1 MKQKLKYG
9 LDFISWWSLR
19 SSAGTQ
25 QQFFF
30 SGFPFLGESRC
41 DGGSV
46 AVSAQQKQAICSLLN
61 ETEVTV

>member
-1 MKQKLKYG
+1 MG
-9 LDFISWWSLR
+9 LISFLGGLSEALLEH
-19 SSAGTQ
+19 SSS
-25 QQFFF
+25 FFF

-61 ETEVTV
+61 ETEVIV